1 MKKWPEVLSF
11 GIGFVGIG
19 PSSAFIVAL
28 LVTVE
33 PAFIYALDPACSGMA
48 ELLAALRLIST
59 EAIWSCSLALHL
71 LISTA
76 LVLLIVHFW
85 EGKDLRSIGI
95 EKPSLDDFFWGVGAW
110 LFVGCVIDAIL
121 RYHHPGIPRAAA
133 FRGSAVFST
142 REGWLVIDLTANVLF
157 EDLTTRGYVIER
169 ASQYTGSIWLA
180 SIASFLLSAAMHL
193 PVHGLAGTL
202 GLAPLLLTLT
212 ALYAWRRTI
221 AACMLAHL
229 LSDLTLEFIL
239 HVPSVAVWLFRSHHN
254 QIILLVG
261 SLLYWSFKRRNFST
275 VPD

>member
-1 MKKWPEVLSF
+1 MKKWPELLSF
-11 GIGFVGIG
+11 GIGFGGIR

-28 LVTVE
+28 LVIVE

-59 EAIWSCSLALHL
+59 EAIGNCSLALHL
-71 LISTA
+71 LISTG
-76 LVLLIVHFW
+76 LILLIVHFW
-85 EGKDLRSIGI
+85 EGKDLGSIGI

-110 LFVGCVIDAIL
+110 LFVGCVIDAIF
-121 RYHHPGIPRAAA
+121 RYHHTGIPRAAA
-133 FRGSAVFST
+133 FRGSAFFST
-142 REGWLVIDLTANVLF
+142 REGWLVTDLTATVLF
-157 EDLTTRGYVIER
+157 EDLTTRGYIIER

-180 SIASFLLSAAMHL
+180 SIASFLLSVAMHL

-202 GLAPLLLTLT
+202 GLAPLLLSLT
-212 ALYAWRRTI
+212 TLYAWRRTI

-239 HVPSVAVWLFRSHHN
+239 HAPSIAVWLFRSHHEL
-254 QIILLVG
+254 IILLIG